1 MLIGKFSHVVTKFSG
16 HIKTFGFETDAV
28 FQQATKHS
36 DKSPD
41 FRITDKQGF
50 DIGAAWE
57 EISEKDNRYLSVQLD
72 APTYTKRTNQGLF
85 AVETHTLYEQELVA
99 GAAVRVRSWVI
110 DVDSKRLHVAHEM
123 YRASDMRRAACIETL
138 NLHVNLE
145 NRRVTPWPEA
155 QHSAMDAAA
164 RAHHEAGLPEWV
176 GRRVQMRK

>member
-1 MLIGKFSHVVTKFSG
+1 MKMSFPAPYDRFEGEVKSEWIDLNGYMNLAYYIVLFDQAFDLILA
-16 HIKTFGFETDAV
+16 EWDL
-28 FQQATKHS
+28 
-36 DKSPD
+36 D
-41 FRITDKQGF
+41 
-50 DIGAAWE
+50 WE
-57 EISEKDNRYLSVQLD
+57 
-72 APTYTKRTNQGLF
+72 YTKRTNQGLF

>member
-1 MLIGKFSHVVTKFSG
+1 MKMSFPAPYDRFEEEVKSEWIDLNGHMNLAYYIVLFDQAFDLILA
-16 HIKTFGFETDAV
+16 EWDL
-28 FQQATKHS
+28 
-36 DKSPD
+36 D
-41 FRITDKQGF
+41 
-50 DIGAAWE
+50 WE
-57 EISEKDNRYLSVQLD
+57 
-72 APTYTKRTNQGLF
+72 YTKRTNQGLF

-138 NLHVNLE
+138 NLHVDLE

-155 QHSAMDAAA
+155 RRSAMDAAA
-164 RAHHEAGLPEWV
+164 LAHREAGLPEWV

>member
-1 MLIGKFSHVVTKFSG
+1 MSFPAPYDRFEGEVKSEWIDLNGYMNLAYYIVLFDQAFDLILA
-16 HIKTFGFETDAV
+16 EWDL
-28 FQQATKHS
+28 
-36 DKSPD
+36 D
-41 FRITDKQGF
+41 
-50 DIGAAWE
+50 WE
-57 EISEKDNRYLSVQLD
+57 
-72 APTYTKRTNQGLF
+72 YTKRTNQGLF

>member
-1 MLIGKFSHVVTKFSG
+1 MMSFPAPYDRFEGEVKSEWIDLNGHMNLAYYIVLFDQAFDLILA
-16 HIKTFGFETDAV
+16 EWDL
-28 FQQATKHS
+28 
-36 DKSPD
+36 D
-41 FRITDKQGF
+41 
-50 DIGAAWE
+50 WE
-57 EISEKDNRYLSVQLD
+57 
-72 APTYTKRTNQGLF
+72 YTKRTNQGLF

>member
-1 MLIGKFSHVVTKFSG
+1 VKSEWIDLNGHMNLAYYIVLFDQAFDLILA
-16 HIKTFGFETDAV
+16 EWDL
-28 FQQATKHS
+28 
-36 DKSPD
+36 D
-41 FRITDKQGF
+41 
-50 DIGAAWE
+50 WE
-57 EISEKDNRYLSVQLD
+57 
-72 APTYTKRTNQGLF
+72 YTKRTNKGLF

-138 NLHVNLE
+138 NLHADLE

-155 QHSAMDAAA
+155 QRWALDAAA
-164 RAHHEAGLPEWV
+164 LAHRDAGLPEWV

>member
-1 MLIGKFSHVVTKFSG
+1 MSFPAPYDRFEGEVKSEWIDLNGYMNLAYYIVLFDQAFDLILA
-16 HIKTFGFETDAV
+16 EWDL
-28 FQQATKHS
+28 
-36 DKSPD
+36 D
-41 FRITDKQGF
+41 
-50 DIGAAWE
+50 WE
-57 EISEKDNRYLSVQLD
+57 
-72 APTYTKRTNQGLF
+72 YTKRTNQGLF

-110 DVDSKRLHVAHEM
+110 DVDSKRLDVAHEM

>member
-1 MLIGKFSHVVTKFSG
+1 MKMSFPAPYDRFEGEVKSEWIDLNGYMNLAYYIVLFDQAFDLILA
-16 HIKTFGFETDAV
+16 EWDL
-28 FQQATKHS
+28 
-36 DKSPD
+36 D
-41 FRITDKQGF
+41 
-50 DIGAAWE
+50 WE
-57 EISEKDNRYLSVQLD
+57 
-72 APTYTKRTNQGLF
+72 YTKRTNQGLF

-110 DVDSKRLHVAHEM
+110 DVDSKRLDVAHEM

>member
-1 MLIGKFSHVVTKFSG
+1 MSFPAPYDRFEGEVKSEWIDLNGHMNLAYYIVLFDQAFDLILA
-16 HIKTFGFETDAV
+16 EWNLD
-28 FQQATKHS
+28 
-36 DKSPD
+36 
-41 FRITDKQGF
+41 
-50 DIGAAWE
+50 WE
-57 EISEKDNRYLSVQLD
+57 
-72 APTYTKRTNQGLF
+72 YTKRTNQGLF

-138 NLHVNLE
+138 NLHVDLE

-155 QHSAMDAAA
+155 QRSAMDAAA
-164 RAHHEAGLPEWV
+164 LAHCEAGLPEWV

>member
-1 MLIGKFSHVVTKFSG
+1 MSFPAPYDRFEEEVKSEWIDLNGHMNLAYYIVLFDQAFDLILA
-16 HIKTFGFETDAV
+16 EWDL
-28 FQQATKHS
+28 
-36 DKSPD
+36 D
-41 FRITDKQGF
+41 
-50 DIGAAWE
+50 WE
-57 EISEKDNRYLSVQLD
+57 
-72 APTYTKRTNQGLF
+72 YTKRTNQGLF

-138 NLHVNLE
+138 NLHVDLE

-155 QHSAMDAAA
+155 RRSAMDAAA
-164 RAHHEAGLPEWV
+164 LAHREAGLPEWV